1 MQLYIAGLYTSHF
14 GVSGNLFR
22 KIPPNAQLLRKNVRH
37 YLESYHYIHK
47 GKYVQ
52 EMRKDGIKCFLDSG
66 AFSAFSLGAEIDI
79 GAYAEFIRE
88 HQDIIIMASVL
99 DAIGDAEGTLKNQ
112 NELERRGVEVLPC
125 FHYGE
130 PFEMCEY
137 YVRNYK
143 YMTIGGMVPIPNN
156 KLEPWLDELWAKVLT
171 DKEGYARNMVHGFGL
186 TTRKLMEKYPWY
198 SVDSSSWIQIA
209 AHGNIVLP
217 ELQSAVAISS
227 RSPTTK
233 QFGRHF
239 NTLAPESAGEVER
252 LLNYYGLTV
261 EECMETHGPR
271 WALNAFTYDMWGRM
285 LGEDHWRKPF
295 RGVTQT
301 LLF

>member
-1 MQLYIAGLYTSHF
+1 MQLYIAGLYTAHF
-14 GVSGNLFR
+14 GVSSNLFR
-22 KIPPNAQLLRKNVRH
+22 KIPPNAQMLRKNVRY

-47 GKYVQ
+47 GKYVE
-52 EMRKDGIKCFLDSG
+52 EMRRDGVRCFLDSG
-66 AFSAFSLGAEIDI
+66 AFSAFSLGAHIDI
-79 GAYAEFIRE
+79 AEYAEFIKA

-99 DAIGDAEGTLKNQ
+99 DAIGDVEGTFKNQ
-112 NELERRGVEVLPC
+112 MELERRGAEVLPC

-130 PFEMCEY
+130 PFEMAEY
-137 YVRNYK
+137 YVKHYD

-156 KLEPWLDELWAKVLT
+156 KLEPWLDELWARVLT
-171 DKEGYARNMVHGFGL
+171 DNDGYARNKVHGFGL

-217 ELQSAVAISS
+217 ELPSAIAISA

-233 QFGRHF
+233 QFGRHY
-239 NTLAPESAGEVER
+239 NTLAPESADTVEK
-252 LLNYYGLTV
+252 LLEYYGLTV
-261 EECMETHGPR
+261 ADCMDTHGSR

-285 LGEDHWRKPF
+285 LGDDHWRKPF
-295 RGVTQT
+295 KGAKQP

>member
-22 KIPPNAQLLRKNVRH
+22 KIPPNAQYLRQNVRH

-47 GKYVQ
+47 GKYVD
-52 EMRKDGIKCFLDSG
+52 EMRRDGVKCFLDSG
-66 AFSAFSLGAEIDI
+66 AFSAFTQGVTIDI
-79 GAYAEFIRE
+79 AAYAEFVKNNK
-88 HQDIIIMASVL
+88 DIIIMASVL
-99 DAIGDAEGTLKNQ
+99 DEIGDHLGTWRNQ
-112 NELERRGVEVLPC
+112 QKLESLGAEVLPC

-130 PFEMCEY
+130 PLEVCEY
-137 YVRNYK
+137 YCANYE

-156 KLEPWLDELWAKVLT
+156 KLEPWLDEIWDKVLT
-171 DKEGYARNMVHGFGL
+171 DGDGMARTKVHGFGL

-217 ELQSAVAISS
+217 ELPGAVAISA

-239 NTLAPESAGEVER
+239 NTLAGESAGRIEE
-252 LLNYYGLTV
+252 LLTKYGLTV
-261 EECMETHGPR
+261 EECMHTHGPR

-285 LGEDHWRKPF
+285 LGDDHWQKPF
-295 RGVTQT
+295 RSATQT
-301 LLF
+301 LF